1 MQDTSLLPALLTTM
15 TAQVTPA
22 CPVDTLSS
30 PDTPGPGA
38 FISGIDINALSEAD
52 VSVIRESLGYYGVVF
67 FRDQSV
73 SPEGHI
79 EFAQHFGAININRF
93 FQPVTDYPQIAEVS
107 KEPDQSKNIGEQWH
121 TDHSYDQIPALGS
134 ILVARELPSSG
145 GDTLFSSMFSAYN
158 ALDDDMKTRL
168 NGLTATHS
176 SRHAFGVEAYDDND
190 KDDFSGRLGNT
201 DAATQDAV
209 HPVVIRHPISGKQ
222 AIYVNPDFTIRIN
235 ELSSNESDALL
246 SELYAH
252 CQRDEFTYR
261 FQWTKGSVAFWDN
274 RATWHMAFNDY
285 HGQRRMM
292 HRITVEGVALGA

>member
-52 VSVIRESLGYYGVVF
+52 VSVIRESLGNYGVVF

-235 ELSSNESDALL
+235 ELSSSESDALL
-246 SELYAH
+246 NELYAH

>member
-1 MQDTSLLPALLTTM
+1 MQDTSPLPALLTTM

-52 VSVIRESLGYYGVVF
+52 VSVIRESLGNYGVVF

-235 ELSSNESDALL
+235 ELSSSESDALL
-246 SELYAH
+246 NL
-252 CQRDEFTYR
+252 
-261 FQWTKGSVAFWDN
+261 SVI
-274 RATWHMAFNDY
+274 H
-285 HGQRRMM
+285 
-292 HRITVEGVALGA
+292 I